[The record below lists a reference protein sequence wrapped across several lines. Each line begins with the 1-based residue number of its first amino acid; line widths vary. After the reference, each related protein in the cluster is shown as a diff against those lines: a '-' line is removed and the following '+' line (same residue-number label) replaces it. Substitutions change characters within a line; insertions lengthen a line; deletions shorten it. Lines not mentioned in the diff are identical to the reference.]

1 MNAHKQYADN
11 MVAMTKQIKLI
22 AKGRVKPK
30 MQSAGGLTI
39 EELREVQRAAC
50 ALAAAAQAECNY
62 YTDLIVELEPP
73 G

>member
-1 MNAHKQYADN
+1 MNAHKQYAAN
-11 MVAMTKQIKLI
+11 MQAMTKQIKLI
-22 AKGRVKPK
+22 AKGREKPK
-30 MQSAGGLTI
+30 LKAAGAPTI